1 MTTPSP
7 EEREQTRLSLLR
19 YLAANRTPYGLPAR
33 ALRQY
38 LAAEGT
44 RLEVAEVEQEIQY
57 LVDKGL
63 AAALEK
69 ALSPEVAVYRI
80 TAEGRDL
87 LATAQ
92 GA

>member
-1 MTTPSP
+1 MTPNP
-7 EEREQTRLSLLR
+7 EEREQARLSLLR

-44 RLEVAEVEQEIQY
+44 RMEVPEVEQELQY

-63 AAALEK
+63 AAPVEK
-69 ALSPEVAVYRI
+69 RLSPEVAVYRV
-80 TAEGRDL
+80 TAAGRDL
-87 LATAQ
+87 LASVQ
-92 GA
+92 GT